1 MSFNKIIVMGRIGT
15 LNTVDGRDTAITKLS
30 VATDRKGKNGE
41 KMAEW
46 HDIVFFGKTA
56 EIVAKYFE
64 VGRKILVEGE
74 IQTNEYKNKEGVI
87 IKTKSI
93 FGQSFSFVD
102 SMNQSGGAD
111 KQSKHVAQ
119 VEDLDD
125 DIPF

>member
-1 MSFNKIIVMGRIGT
+1 MGRIGK
-15 LNTVDGRDTAITKLS
+15 LNALDGQNTPITRLS
-30 VATDRKGKNGE
+30 VVTDRKGKNGE
-41 KMAEW
+41 KIPEW

-74 IQTNEYKNKEGVI
+74 IQTNEYKNKEGVMV
-87 IKTKSI
+87 KTKSI

-102 SMNQSGGAD
+102 SMNQNGGAD
-111 KQSKHVAQ
+111 KPIKPAQ
-119 VEDLDD
+119 PAYESDDLDD